1 MVIAAAAIAIYLNRD
16 VCPAYERAPIDVEFM
31 KGLAKAPDG
40 WTPLIAFDRPDQI
53 DVEGYHDVDEFGR
66 AYGRA
71 FLSMIP
77 GGEILHDKAGE
88 GASLLGCLTHEAGEM
103 ALDVL
108 ANAYQDGPLIDL
120 SSGHSYAQA
129 AVEIADPTQA
139 LAYSISVNG
148 ETVDASDFVF
158 PAWFN
163 RRAVG
168 QPVDKMG
175 ALKVPLSLA
184 PGGYAIV
191 RDTSTD
197 AQVFARL
204 LGRTLR
210 ASPQP
215 LKVYH
220 HTTPPTFW
228 REAMKAA
235 PGGRTA
241 KRLLTG

>member
-1 MVIAAAAIAIYLNRD
+1 MVIGAAAIAIYLNRD
-16 VCPAYERAPIDVEFM
+16 VCQAWERAPIEVEFM
-31 KGLAKAPDG
+31 KGLTKAPDG
-40 WTPLIAFDRPDQI
+40 WSPLVAFDKPDQI
-53 DVEGYHDVDEFGR
+53 DVEGYHDVDDMGR

-77 GGEILHDKAGE
+77 GGAILHDKTGD

-108 ANAYQDGPLIDL
+108 ANAYQDGPLVDVA
-120 SSGHSYAQA
+120 SGHSYAQV
-129 AVEIADPTQA
+129 AVEIADPVQS

-148 ETVDASDFVF
+148 ELVDAANHVF
-158 PAWFN
+158 PTWFN

-220 HTTPPTFW
+220 HSTPPAPW
-228 REAMKAA
+228 RELMKAA

-241 KRLLTG
+241 RRLLTG